1 MTEETELDEPDR
13 TPLMDA
19 LTYPIRGNGRYLM
32 VTGAV
37 LMALFN
43 LASGAIIVGGIASLF
58 AAAYMN
64 AYYFDIVE
72 STVSGRDEAPDWPDA
87 SDLLSDFVLPFLRMW
102 FALLVSFGPLLL
114 QLFLSDD
121 SSEWGVGN
129 LLLLG
134 VGAVYF
140 PMAILNIIISNEWSA
155 ALPQHVVPRI
165 IKSMPGYL
173 GLTGLLLASLVAS
186 YAMNAVLGRVPFLG
200 GLLVA
205 GAWLYFAMAEARL
218 AGLFYRRHL
227 EMEEEDDEDK
237 LAAAEKG
244 GIG

>member
-1 MTEETELDEPDR
+1 MTDETELDEPER

-37 LMALFN
+37 LLALFD
-43 LASGAIIVGGIASLF
+43 LASGAIIVGGAATLL

-72 STVSGRDEAPDWPDA
+72 TTVSGRDEAPDWPDA
-87 SDLLSDFVLPFLRMW
+87 ADPLNDFGLPFLRML

-114 QLFLSDD
+114 QMFLSGD
-121 SSEWGVGN
+121 SAGWGLGN
-129 LLLLG
+129 WLLLL
-134 VGAVYF
+134 VGAIYF
-140 PMAILNIIISNEWSA
+140 PMAILNIIISNEWEGA
-155 ALPQHVVPRI
+155 MPQRVVPRI
-165 IKSMPGYL
+165 IKAMPGYL

-186 YAMNAVLGRVPFLG
+186 YALNALLGRVPFLG
-200 GLLVA
+200 GLLSA

-227 EMEEEDDEDK
+227 EMEEEAEDESGKVDVV
-237 LAAAEKG
+237 E
-244 GIG
+244 